1 MKIRQV
7 KIEFNA
13 EQDRLLARFATDE
26 GDEMRLW
33 LTRRC
38 VRLLWPIL
46 IKMAETAP
54 GIAVQAAPE
63 ARKALLGMAHEKA
76 LAQADFATPYK
87 EDAASYPLGAEPILV
102 TRMNSS
108 RSPDGQNV
116 LTLLPR
122 EGQGINLGLDYK
134 LLHGITRLLQ
144 EAVVKSEWD
153 LPLVLPAALTAAS
166 DEGAPRVLN

>member
-26 GDEMRLW
+26 GAEMRLW

-38 VRLLWPIL
+38 VKLLWPIL

-54 GIAVQAAPE
+54 AIAAQAAAD
-63 ARKALLGMAHEKA
+63 ARKALLGMEHEKA

-87 EDAASYPLGAEPILV
+87 EDAASFPLGAEPLLV
-102 TRMNSS
+102 SRMNSG

-122 EGQGINLGLDYK
+122 EGQGLNLGLDYK
-134 LLHGITRLLQ
+134 LLHGITSLLHQ
-144 EAVVKSEWD
+144 AVMKAEWD
-153 LPLVLPAALTAAS
+153 LELALPTALAPAGE
-166 DEGAPRVLN
+166 EGVPRVLN

>member
-26 GDEMRLW
+26 GAEMLLW

-46 IKMAETAP
+46 IRMAETAP
-54 GIAVQAAPE
+54 AIAVQAAPE
-63 ARKALLGMAHEKA
+63 ARKALLGMEHEKA

-87 EDAASYPLGAEPILV
+87 EEAASHPLGTEPILV
-102 TRMNSS
+102 ARMNHG

-122 EGQGINLGLDYK
+122 EGQGLNLGLDYK
-134 LLHGITRLLQ
+134 LLHGITKLIQ
-144 EAVVKSEWD
+144 EAVAKAEWD
-153 LPLVLPAALTAAS
+153 LPLVVPTVIS
-166 DEGAPRVLN
+166 TMDEDGVPKLLN

>member
-26 GDEMRLW
+26 GAEMLLW

-46 IKMAETAP
+46 IRMAETAP
-54 GIAVQAAPE
+54 AIVMQAAPE
-63 ARKALLGMAHEKA
+63 ARKALLGMEHEKA
-76 LAQADFATPYK
+76 LAQADFATPYD
-87 EDAASYPLGAEPILV
+87 EEAASHPLGAEPILV
-102 TRMNSS
+102 ARMNHG
-108 RSPDGQNV
+108 RAPDGQNV

-122 EGQGINLGLDYK
+122 DGQGLNLGLDYK
-134 LLHGITRLLQ
+134 LLHGITRLVQ
-144 EAVVKSEWD
+144 EAVAKADWD
-153 LPLVLPAALTAAS
+153 LPLVLPTAAGS
-166 DEGAPRVLN
+166 GGGDDAPKLLN

>member
-1 MKIRQV
+1 
-7 KIEFNA
+7 
-13 EQDRLLARFATDE
+13 
-26 GDEMRLW
+26 MRLW

-38 VRLLWPIL
+38 VKLLWPIL

-54 GIAVQAAPE
+54 AIAVQAAAD
-63 ARKALLGMAHEKA
+63 ARKALLGMEHAKA

-102 TRMNSS
+102 SRMNSG

-122 EGQGINLGLDYK
+122 EGQGLNLGLDYK
-134 LLHGITRLLQ
+134 LLHGITSLLHQ
-144 EAVVKSEWD
+144 AVMKAEWD
-153 LPLVLPAALTAAS
+153 LGLALPTALAPAAE
-166 DEGAPRVLN
+166 EGAPRVLN